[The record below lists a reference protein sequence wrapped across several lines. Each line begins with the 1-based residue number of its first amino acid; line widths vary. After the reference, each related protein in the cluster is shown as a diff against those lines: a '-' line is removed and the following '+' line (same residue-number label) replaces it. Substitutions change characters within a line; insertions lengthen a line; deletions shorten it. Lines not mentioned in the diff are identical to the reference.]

1 MWGCATRLRAVAR
14 AGRLTSIQ
22 VVVGRSVKLGP
33 VGQIKDMPRSWRD
46 DTLRLY
52 DNDIVIV
59 ALVLNL
65 RCESL
70 WLIAAFGT
78 NHHRHQRLAPVRH
91 SYCWMRHHRLLA

>member
-1 MWGCATRLRAVAR
+1 MTLSDPSAVA
-14 AGRLTSIQ
+14 
-22 VVVGRSVKLGP
+22 P
-33 VGQIKDMPRSWRD
+33 QICLPSK
-46 DTLRLY
+46 

-78 NHHRHQRLAPVRH
+78 NYNRHQRLAPVRH